1 MRGTKGDAMVLKPT
15 CMTSVPV
22 SNLFYHI
29 NSRNVSTEN
38 ESFAFVSYQQ
48 LILDRISKGI
58 NGRVNGQAPLQKSI
72 FKFAYDYKKIWTQ
85 RGYETPILD
94 K

>member
-1 MRGTKGDAMVLKPT
+1 MRIIYVTIMQQILIICIFLVW
-15 CMTSVPV
+15 M
-22 SNLFYHI
+22 LF
-29 NSRNVSTEN
+29 
-38 ESFAFVSYQQ
+38 SFFFKQ

-58 NGRVNGQAPLQKSI
+58 NDKVNGQAPLQKAI

-85 RGYETPILD
+85 RGYETPLLD

>member
-1 MRGTKGDAMVLKPT
+1 MF
-15 CMTSVPV
+15 S
-22 SNLFYHI
+22 S
-29 NSRNVSTEN
+29 
-38 ESFAFVSYQQ
+38 Q

-58 NGRVNGQAPLQKSI
+58 NDKVNGQAPLQKAI

>member
-1 MRGTKGDAMVLKPT
+1 
-15 CMTSVPV
+15 MTTVPV
-22 SNLFYHI
+22 RLLQIHSTLVIAVKPFNLITNHSI
-29 NSRNVSTEN
+29 
-38 ESFAFVSYQQ
+38 SFRQ

-58 NGRVNGQAPLQKSI
+58 NDKVNGQAPLQKAI